1 MLNITGLT
9 KRFNT
14 GTPDERVAL
23 NDFSLTV
30 NDGEFVTLLGGN
42 GSGKS
47 TLFNLI
53 AGSILPDA
61 GSIVLDGKDEAF
73 APEHQ
78 RALRIGRI
86 FQDPMMG
93 TAPNLTIEENLAIS
107 YMRGT
112 GRHML
117 RGNTKKDRQFFASR
131 LESLEM
137 GLEKRMDTRI
147 GLLSGGQRQ
156 AITLLMATLV
166 KPQLLLLDEHTAA
179 LDPQSAQ
186 RVMQLTRRIVK
197 EGNITTMM
205 ITHHIP
211 TAIETGSRLLMLA
224 SGSIVLDKSGEQKRA
239 VGIAELMGLYA

>member
-1 MLNITGLT
+1 MLNIEGLT
-9 KRFNT
+9 RHFNQ
-14 GTPDERVAL
+14 GTPDERTAL
-23 NDFSLTV
+23 DHLSLQIAE
-30 NDGEFVTLLGGN
+30 GEFVTLLGGN

-53 AGSILPDA
+53 AGSIVADE
-61 GSIVLDGKDEAF
+61 GHIRLDGQDISF
-73 APEHQ
+73 MPEHQ
-78 RALRIGRI
+78 RALMIGRI

-93 TAPNLTIEENLAIS
+93 TAPNLTVAENLAIS

-117 RGNTKKDRQFFASR
+117 RGNTKKDMAFFRDR
-131 LESLEM
+131 LRGLEM
-137 GLEKRMDTRI
+137 GLEDRLDTRI

-166 KPQLLLLDEHTAA
+166 KPKLLLLDEHTAA

-186 RVMQLTRRIVK
+186 RVMALTRRIVA

-205 ITHHIP
+205 ITHHMP
-211 TAIETGSRLLMLA
+211 TAIETGSRLLMMA
-224 SGSIVLDKSGEQKRA
+224 AGRIVLDKQGEEKRA
-239 VGIAELMGLYA
+239 VGLNELMGLYT

>member
-1 MLNITGLT
+1 MLNIEGLT
-9 KRFNT
+9 RHFNQ
-14 GTPDERVAL
+14 GMPDERTAL
-23 NDFSLTV
+23 DHLSLQIAE
-30 NDGEFVTLLGGN
+30 GEFVTLLGGN

-53 AGSILPDA
+53 AGSIVADE
-61 GSIVLDGKDEAF
+61 GHIRLDGQDISF
-73 APEHQ
+73 MPEHQ
-78 RALRIGRI
+78 RALMIGRI

-93 TAPNLTIEENLAIS
+93 TAPNLTVAENLAIS

-117 RGNTKKDRQFFASR
+117 RGNTKKDMAFFRDR
-131 LESLEM
+131 LRGLEM
-137 GLEKRMDTRI
+137 GLEDRLDTRI

-166 KPQLLLLDEHTAA
+166 KPKLLLLDEHTAA

-186 RVMQLTRRIVK
+186 RVMALTRRIVA

-205 ITHHIP
+205 ITHHMP
-211 TAIETGSRLLMLA
+211 TAIETGSRLLMMA
-224 SGSIVLDKSGEQKRA
+224 AGRIVLDKQGEEKRA
-239 VGIAELMGLYA
+239 VGLNELMGLYT